1 MPATSPDSVACYIT
15 DLTEQEQADSEAIF
29 DDAAHREPKHIT
41 IYPPE
46 PRKFT
51 KRRPRSSHCEATP
64 PQQKP
69 EASSSDVSFIQAMR
83 RHTYEQI
90 YDSEL
95 CLIVGGPEQE
105 DLWAS
110 LDGMFMQL

>member
-1 MPATSPDSVACYIT
+1 MPPATSPNSVACY

-29 DDAAHREPKHIT
+29 DDAAHREPKQST

-51 KRRPRSSHCEATP
+51 KRRPRSSLCEATP

-69 EASSSDVSFIQAMR
+69 EASSDVSFIQAMR

-95 CLIVGGPEQE
+95 CLIIGGPEQE